1 MKSLLKEKISIFK
14 VPIIL
19 FIGCLLMISLNKSI
33 YKENKEDFKE
43 KYIKAERDCN
53 ALELE
58 NNKAKER
65 KEAYME
71 LKNKYDELSKEYSDY
86 EENTSKALDKKIEEL
101 KREIGE

>member
-1 MKSLLKEKISIFK
+1 MKNLLKEKISVFK

-19 FIGCLLMISLNKSI
+19 CIGIFLIISLNRSI
-33 YKENKEDFKE
+33 YKDNKEDFKE
-43 KYIKAERDCN
+43 KYIKTESDFN

-65 KEAYME
+65 KDSYME

-86 EENTSKALDKKIEEL
+86 EENTSNVLDKKIEEL

>member
-43 KYIKAERDCN
+43 KYIKTENDCI

-58 NNKAKER
+58 NNRQR
-65 KEAYME
+65 KEKSLIWN
-71 LKNKYDELSKEYSDY
+71 LKINMMS
-86 EENTSKALDKKIEEL
+86 
-101 KREIGE
+101 

>member
-19 FIGCLLMISLNKSI
+19 CIGIFLIISLNRSI
-33 YKENKEDFKE
+33 YKDNKEGFKG
-43 KYIKAERDCN
+43 KYIKAESDFN

-65 KEAYME
+65 KDSYME